1 MNIPVLDLKAQ
12 YQTIREEIN
21 QKILEVV
28 SSQSFVLGVEVDE
41 LEKEISSYSQMKF
54 AVGVSSGSDAL
65 LVSLM
70 ALDIGEGDAVVTTP
84 FSFFAT
90 AGSIARLKAKP
101 VFCDID
107 ERSYNI
113 SPVKLEELL
122 QNKSGKKKSLDI
134 RAVIP
139 VHLYGQCAEMDPI
152 LKLVKPHNLWVVED
166 AAQAVGSEYP
176 ASNGTKK
183 ACSMSHLGVLS
194 FFPSKNLGGYGD
206 GGMVLTDDESLAKK
220 IRLLRVHGSRNKYF
234 YDILGGNFRLD
245 AIQAAILR
253 VKLKHLETWMEKRRE
268 RASAYDKMFKES
280 GLVKEGLIQTPELL
294 YKESGVRN
302 YHTYHQYVIRARKRD
317 ELQQHLKEKGVGTA
331 IYYPLP
337 LHLQK
342 CFSYLGYKQGD
353 FPVAERAAGEVLAL
367 PVYPELTSA
376 QQEYIVSSI
385 FNFYRPYQT

>member
-21 QKILEVV
+21 KKIQEVI
-28 SSQSFVLGVEVDE
+28 SSQSFVLGAEVDE
-41 LEKEISSYSQMKF
+41 LEKEIASYSRMKF

-70 ALDIGEGDAVVTTP
+70 ALEIGEGDGVVTTP
-84 FSFFAT
+84 FTFFAT
-90 AGSIARLKAKP
+90 AGSIARLKARP

-107 ERSYNI
+107 ERSFNI

-122 QNKSGKKKSLDI
+122 QNKSGKKKSSSI
-134 RAVIP
+134 KAVIP
-139 VHLYGQCAEMDPI
+139 VHLYGQCAEMDPV
-152 LKLVKPHNLWVVED
+152 LKLTKQHNLWVVED
-166 AAQAVGSEYP
+166 AAQAIGSEYP
-176 ASNGTKK
+176 ASSGAKK

-206 GGMVLTDDESLAKK
+206 GGMVLTDDENLAKK

-280 GLVKEGLIQTPELL
+280 GLVKEGLVQTPEPL
-294 YKESGVRN
+294 YKDKGVRN

-317 ELQQHLKEKGVGTA
+317 ELQQQLKEKGIGTA

-353 FPVAERAAGEVLAL
+353 FPVAEQAAGEVLAL

-385 FNFYRPYQT
+385 LNFYRS

>member
-1 MNIPVLDLKAQ
+1 MDIPVLDLKAQ

-21 QKILEVV
+21 KKILEVI
-28 SSQSFVLGVEVDE
+28 SSQSFVLGAEVDE
-41 LEKEISSYSQMKF
+41 LEKEIAAYSQMKF

-70 ALDIGEGDAVVTTP
+70 AMEIGEGDGVVTTP
-84 FSFFAT
+84 FTFFAT
-90 AGSIARLKAKP
+90 AGSIARLKARP
-101 VFCDID
+101 IFCDID
-107 ERSYNI
+107 ERSFNI
-113 SPVKLEELL
+113 SPAKLEELL
-122 QNKSGKKKSLDI
+122 QNKFGIKKSSDI
-134 RAVIP
+134 KAIVP

-152 LKLVKPHNLWVVED
+152 LKLAKQHNLWVVED

-176 ASNGTKK
+176 ASNGAKK

-206 GGMVLTDDESLAKK
+206 GGMVLTDDENLAKK

-245 AIQAAILR
+245 AIQAGVLR

-268 RASAYDKMFKES
+268 KASAYDKMFEES
-280 GLVKEGLIQTPELL
+280 GLVKEGLVQTPEPL
-294 YKESGVRN
+294 YKDRGVRN
-302 YHTYHQYVIRARKRD
+302 YHTYHQYVVRARKRD
-317 ELQQHLKEKGVGTA
+317 ELQQHLREKGIGTA

-353 FPVAERAAGEVLAL
+353 FPAAEQAAAEVLAL

-385 FNFYRPYQT
+385 LNFYRS